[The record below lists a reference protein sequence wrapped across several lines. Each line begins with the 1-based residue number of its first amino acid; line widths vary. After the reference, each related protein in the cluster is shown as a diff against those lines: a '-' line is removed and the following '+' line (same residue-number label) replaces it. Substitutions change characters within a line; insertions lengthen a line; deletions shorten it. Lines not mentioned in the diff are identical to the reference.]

1 MRWLIL
7 FLVSINATYT
17 YSQDVKRSNEWMVGF
32 VPLTKFNFN
41 NNALRIDSFSDNIW
55 AHFGQSNIC
64 DTNGV
69 NLFTCNG
76 FYVYAKD
83 AYNGL
88 PMKGIIYKWD
98 TLNSA
103 LGHKFLTNQSGGN
116 GYWNQQSLILPKSG
130 NKYYVF
136 TTGMSDAAF
145 DRWKSPNATWDD
157 FGMDVLTYH
166 VVDMD
171 KNNGKGGVISK
182 NNVLIQ
188 HPYLSHNTMQ
198 AVRHANGKD
207 WWLMKPGKERHTF
220 YTFLVTPDTITG
232 PFTQEF
238 SYPRLTQAIS
248 GQSKFNQAGDKFV
261 FCNENFEGD
270 YHLYDFDR
278 CTGLLNNYKHLFI
291 PYDSSIHYDDWVGG
305 VSFSENGRF
314 LYVNSNYYLYQVDL
328 ENNYET
334 IKVGEF
340 TQAFPKWDAS
350 ALAPDGKIYL
360 GNENGVVKT
369 MSYIDKPNE
378 KGLACGFKPMALS
391 QPYTNLKVPPNM
403 PNYGLGALPNSACDT
418 IRSLPQEW
426 ILYPNPS
433 NGIIK
438 IKSPI
443 QAQRWQQYGTINVY
457 NTQGQL
463 ARQLNPVLNTDYEL
477 VLDLSDLAG
486 GLYTLEMHSDVLLG
500 GVRKLWK
507 VVLW

>member
-1 MRWLIL
+1 MARLLLFCLIMSFSL
-7 FLVSINATYT
+7 ARG
-17 YSQDVKRSNEWMVGF
+17 QDFKRSNEWVLGF
-32 VPLTKFNFN
+32 FPIVKFDFN
-41 NNALRIDSFSDNIW
+41 NLNIKVDSISNLTY
-55 AHFGQSNIC
+55 ATFGHSNIC
-64 DTNGV
+64 DMNGR
-69 NLFTCNG
+69 NILSCSG
-76 FYVYAKD
+76 FYMND
-83 AYNGL
+83 SNGKYIDY
-88 PMKGIIYKWD
+88 PNGNWD
-98 TLNSA
+98 SLNCPYGLKFRTKSSA
-103 LGHKFLTNQSGGN
+103 N
-116 GYWNQQSLILPKSG
+116 GDYNQQSLILPKSG

-145 DRWKSPNATWDD
+145 DRWQSPNATQDS

-171 KNNGKGGVISK
+171 KNNGKGGVVSK

-198 AVRHANGKD
+198 AVKHANGKD

-232 PFTQEF
+232 PYTQEF
-238 SYPRLTQAIS
+238 AYPKLTPAIH
-248 GQSKFNQAGDKFV
+248 GQCKFNQAGDKFV
-261 FCNENFEGD
+261 FCNENWEND

-278 CTGLLNNYKHLFI
+278 CTGLLSNYQHLAV
-291 PYDSSIHYDDWVGG
+291 PLDTSINYDDWTSG

-314 LYVNSNYYLYQVDL
+314 LYVSTNYYLYQVDL
-328 ENNYET
+328 QNNYET

-340 TQAFPKWDAS
+340 TQAYPKWDAS
-350 ALAPDGKIYL
+350 ALAPDGRIYL
-360 GNENGVVKT
+360 GNQNGVVKT

-378 KGLACGFKPMALS
+378 KGLACDFKPMGLS

-418 IRSLPQEW
+418 MRSLPKEW
-426 ILYPNPS
+426 VLYPNPS

-443 QAQRWQQYGTINVY
+443 QVQRWQQYGTINVY

-463 ARQLNPVLNTDYEL
+463 VRQLQPVLNTDYEL
-477 VLDLSDLAG
+477 VVDLSDLAG